1 MKMDQII
8 TQMNKVLK
16 VKASRNENYIN
27 VNEKFNEIIK

>member
-1 MKMDQII
+1 MDQII